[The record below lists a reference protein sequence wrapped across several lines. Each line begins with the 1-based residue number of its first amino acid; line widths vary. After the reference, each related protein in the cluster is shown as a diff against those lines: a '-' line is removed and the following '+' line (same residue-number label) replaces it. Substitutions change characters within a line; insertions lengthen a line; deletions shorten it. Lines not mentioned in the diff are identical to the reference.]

1 MYHPCY
7 STCKKCTGEGTL
19 TNHKC
24 TECILNYS
32 FKSDLGNNNSC
43 YSDCSHYYYFDEN
56 SNYHC
61 TESDSCI
68 QEYSKLIEDK
78 RKCIKNCSLD
88 EEYKYELSNTC
99 YKQCPETAHIS
110 SFNEYYCENTLI
122 CAAPQYYNYNMTECI
137 NEIPDGFFN
146 NSTESR
152 TIDKC
157 HENCKKCEGKPT
169 SSSQSCTECNND
181 VQYFYL
187 GNCFSNCPNGYFIE
201 NDIKKCN
208 CPSDIIC
215 SFCSDE
221 GMQNNLC
228 ASCNADLGY
237 YPIKD
242 DPNNNNSNI
251 NCYNSE
257 TIPQN
262 YYLNSDTHQF
272 EPCPSKCKTC
282 SEESLNNDNELCLT
296 CNVDEN
302 YFPKSNETNTFV
314 NCYNNLEEYFYLDN
328 QMYHPCYST
337 CKKCTGEGTLTN
349 HKCTECILNHS
360 FKSDLG
366 NNNSCYFNCDNYYY
380 FDGNNKYYCTESN
393 NCIEEY
399 SKLIVDK
406 RKCIKNCSLDEVYKY
421 ELNNSC
427 YKECPGASHIS
438 SSNEYYCEIA
448 LKCSAPSYYNYNM
461 TECINEIPDGYFIN
475 SSEFRTIDKCHE
487 KCKKCDSKPTSNN
500 QSCTIC
506 NDDTEY
512 LYSGNCFSNCP
523 NGYFIENDIKKCN
536 CPSDIICSFCSDEG
550 MQNNLCASCN
560 ADLGYYPIK
569 DDPNNNNS
577 NINCYNSETIPQNYY
592 LNSDTHQFEP
602 CPSKCKTCSEES
614 LNNDNELCLT
624 CNVDENYFPKSNE
637 TNTFVNCYNNLEE
650 YFYLDNQMY
659 HPCYSTCKKCT
670 GEGTLTNHKCSECIL
685 NHSFKSDL
693 GNNNSCYL
701 DCNHYYYFDEN
712 NNYYCTE
719 SNSCIEEYS
728 KLIINK
734 GKCIKNCSLDEEYKY
749 ELSNTCYKQCPG
761 TSRISSFNEYYCENT
776 LICAAPKYY
785 NYNMTECINE
795 IPDGFFVNNTELRT
809 IDKCHSNCKTCNKS
823 ATSDNNNCMR
833 CKNES
838 FYFCNGNCLSECF
851 HYYYYNN
858 EKQLFCTEDNNCPE
872 NYPLLI
878 EEEKNRCI
886 DDCKKS
892 NYTYKYENNCYKECP
907 NNTSVSTNDP
917 YVCEKNP
924 VIEKVKL
931 LISDYITKNHTCEDN
946 IEPTEDKKSHTKTSI
961 FTQMDCSG
969 TQTDVV
975 TLNFDCYDQIKKEN
989 NVSENEELI
998 IAKVDLTD
1006 KKTETLSMYAFYDPK
1021 TGEKLDSSSCKK
1033 ITVEE
1038 DLNKNEKFNN
1048 LKSKDELVELLEQ
1061 GIDVFNCKNDEFFSN
1076 ICYSYKSPNG
1086 KDIPLKARLKKYCPN
1101 ITLCDTGCESVGV
1114 DLVQMRVK
1122 CECKF
1127 IDLVDINKIGDNY
1140 ITRTIS
1146 DVIDIISELNIA
1158 VVKCFKDIFNRDKFK
1173 RCTGG
1178 FIILALFL
1186 GQIICYIK
1194 FALDGLYS
1202 IRKYFHVLTQSF
1214 LSYIGSNNPSN
1225 NFLGN
1230 LNVPPIKKRKK
1241 RNGAEIDLEKKNST
1255 SKLNKNSQIYNS
1267 NSKNAFIEPFSLVKQ
1282 KLNVKKIHKSMSSKR
1297 IKNKNK
1303 KMAIKY
1309 NFNEKNVSN
1318 GSKELINM
1326 KEYLSLSFDEN
1337 DFDDVID
1344 KDKRSFY
1351 QYFCII
1357 FKENQIFIST
1367 FFKKEILR
1375 PLPLKCLV
1383 LLITIELYFTIT
1395 ALFYN
1400 EDYLT
1405 DLFYSTEEEKFFSF
1419 VSRRFNQFMYSM
1431 AVSGIITYLVGFFFV
1446 EENKIKKIFIR
1457 NRQSDLKM
1465 KYEISIVMKDIE
1477 RKFSSLIIFSIVL
1490 TIICFIYISCFNIVY
1505 PCIKYEW
1512 IKASIF
1518 VLIVMQ
1524 FLSFLLSF
1532 IQCVFRYLSIK
1543 CNSEKLFKLSQVL
1556 SL

>member
-1 MYHPCY
+1 
-7 STCKKCTGEGTL
+7 
-19 TNHKC
+19 
-24 TECILNYS
+24 
-32 FKSDLGNNNSC
+32 
-43 YSDCSHYYYFDEN
+43 
-56 SNYHC
+56 
-61 TESDSCI
+61 
-68 QEYSKLIEDK
+68 
-78 RKCIKNCSLD
+78 
-88 EEYKYELSNTC
+88 
-99 YKQCPETAHIS
+99 
-110 SFNEYYCENTLI
+110 
-122 CAAPQYYNYNMTECI
+122 
-137 NEIPDGFFN
+137 
-146 NSTESR
+146 
-152 TIDKC
+152 
-157 HENCKKCEGKPT
+157 
-169 SSSQSCTECNND
+169 
-181 VQYFYL
+181 
-187 GNCFSNCPNGYFIE
+187 
-201 NDIKKCN
+201 
-208 CPSDIIC
+208 
-215 SFCSDE
+215 
-221 GMQNNLC
+221 
-228 ASCNADLGY
+228 
-237 YPIKD
+237 
-242 DPNNNNSNI
+242 
-251 NCYNSE
+251 
-257 TIPQN
+257 
-262 YYLNSDTHQF
+262 
-272 EPCPSKCKTC
+272 
-282 SEESLNNDNELCLT
+282 
-296 CNVDEN
+296 
-302 YFPKSNETNTFV
+302 
-314 NCYNNLEEYFYLDN
+314 
-328 QMYHPCYST
+328 
-337 CKKCTGEGTLTN
+337 
-349 HKCTECILNHS
+349 
-360 FKSDLG
+360 
-366 NNNSCYFNCDNYYY
+366 
-380 FDGNNKYYCTESN
+380 
-393 NCIEEY
+393 
-399 SKLIVDK
+399 
-406 RKCIKNCSLDEVYKY
+406 
-421 ELNNSC
+421 
-427 YKECPGASHIS
+427 
-438 SSNEYYCEIA
+438 
-448 LKCSAPSYYNYNM
+448 M

-536 CPSDIICSFCSDEG
+536 CSSDIICSFCSDEG

-577 NINCYNSETIPQNYY
+577 HINCYNSETIPQNYY
-592 LNSDTHQFEP
+592 LNSVTHQFEP

-614 LNNDNELCLT
+614 LNNDNELCLS
-624 CNVDENYFPKSNE
+624 CNVEENYFPKSNE
-637 TNTFVNCYNNLEE
+637 TGTFVNCYNNLEE

-670 GEGTLTNHKCSECIL
+670 GEGTLTNHKCTECIL
-685 NHSFKSDL
+685 NHSFKQDL

-719 SNSCIEEYS
+719 SNSCIQEYS
-728 KLIINK
+728 KLIVDK

-823 ATSDNNNCMR
+823 ATSGNNNCMR

-838 FYFCNGNCLSECF
+838 FYFCNGNCLSECI
-851 HYYYYNN
+851 HYYYYND

-878 EEEKNRCI
+878 EEENNRCI

-907 NNTSVSTNDP
+907 NNTSVSTNDA

-1202 IRKYFHVLTQSF
+1202 IRKYFHILTQSF

-1282 KLNVKKIHKSMSSKR
+1282 KLNVKKIHKNMSSKR

-1477 RKFSSLIIFSIVL
+1477 RKFSSLIVFSIVL